1 MDFNQMVSQL
11 NEHNLCTYFILPL
24 AGVSKSKFGGDL
36 NFIDTYLKKDLT
48 SIYVEVFDSILVQGS
63 IPKYTEFTDENNKVY
78 LEFSINPN
86 FKSDVEKFVEGKY
99 SQFSN
104 RAKTIIRTNSGL
116 MYRTVVGLTSRTDIR
131 LLALDKS
138 PLLKE
143 LWDEFLDLDVGEETE
158 LLSKPTDTFLEVNLL
173 PK

>member
-1 MDFNQMVSQL
+1 MVSQL

-48 SIYVEVFDSILVQGS
+48 SIYVEVFDSILVQGA
-63 IPKYTEFTDENNKVY
+63 IPEYKEFTDANDKTY

-86 FKSDVEKFVEGKY
+86 FKSDVEKFIEGKY

-116 MYRTVVGLTSRTDIR
+116 MYRKVVGLTSRTDIR

-143 LWDEFLDLDVGEETE
+143 LWDDFLDMNVGDEME
-158 LLSKPTDTFLEVNLL
+158 LLSKPIDTFLEVDLL
-173 PK
+173 SK

>member
-1 MDFNQMVSQL
+1 
-11 NEHNLCTYFILPL
+11 
-24 AGVSKSKFGGDL
+24 
-36 NFIDTYLKKDLT
+36 
-48 SIYVEVFDSILVQGS
+48 
-63 IPKYTEFTDENNKVY
+63 VY

-86 FKSDVEKFVEGKY
+86 FKNDVEKFVEGKY